1 MRTHSGERP
10 YQCKYCRKAFSDS
23 STLTKHMR
31 VHSGGESNT
40 RCSMLN
46 VIVLSNLEK
55 PYECALCHLRF
66 SQSGNLNRHMRIH
79 MNGNAV
85 PTPGGHHSK

>member
-31 VHSGGESNT
+31 VHSGGKI
-40 RCSMLN
+40 LK
-46 VIVLSNLEK
+46 I
-55 PYECALCHLRF
+55 F
-66 SQSGNLNRHMRIH
+66 SLMNNYFLLKKNH
-79 MNGNAV
+79 MNVHYVVFVFHNREILIDI
-85 PTPGGHHSK
+85 

>member
-31 VHSGGESNT
+31 VHSGGKNSFLT
-40 RCSMLN
+40 F
-46 VIVLSNLEK
+46 IHFVLLFFSFLSPEK
-55 PYECALCHLRF
+55 PYECSLCRLRF

-79 MNGNAV
+79 MNG
-85 PTPGGHHSK
+85 GSHHTK

>member
-31 VHSGGESNT
+31 VHSGGKQENKMIIYIFSFLFHQKNL
-40 RCSMLN
+40 MN
-46 VIVLSNLEK
+46 V
-55 PYECALCHLRF
+55 
-66 SQSGNLNRHMRIH
+66 
-79 MNGNAV
+79 
-85 PTPGGHHSK
+85 

>member
-31 VHSGGESNT
+31 VHSGGKNPT
-40 RCSMLN
+40 KFLIN
-46 VIVLSNLEK
+46 LILFLFLEK
-55 PYECALCHLRF
+55 PYECSLCRLRF

-79 MNGNAV
+79 MNG
-85 PTPGGHHSK
+85 GSHHTK

>member
-31 VHSGGESNT
+31 VHSGGKNF
-40 RCSMLN
+40 
-46 VIVLSNLEK
+46 
-55 PYECALCHLRF
+55 RF
-66 SQSGNLNRHMRIH
+66 YY
-79 MNGNAV
+79 
-85 PTPGGHHSK
+85 SKKKINIIYFFF

>member
-31 VHSGGESNT
+31 VHSGGKKSFY
-40 RCSMLN
+40 L
-46 VIVLSNLEK
+46 LEK
-55 PYECALCHLRF
+55 KQKLCFYFVRKT
-66 SQSGNLNRHMRIH
+66 I
-79 MNGNAV
+79 
-85 PTPGGHHSK
+85 